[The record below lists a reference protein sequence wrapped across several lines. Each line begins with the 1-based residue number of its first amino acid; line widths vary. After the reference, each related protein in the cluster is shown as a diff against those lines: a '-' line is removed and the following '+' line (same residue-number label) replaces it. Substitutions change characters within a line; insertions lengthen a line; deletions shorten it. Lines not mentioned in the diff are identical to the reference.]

1 MTPFQPRLRVRSIA
15 SMTLAGK
22 PKVRTTF
29 CSARVMIANAGREA
43 GWTLDGRRGAGM
55 KLWRFIIG
63 DMVEHGPWLGA
74 TEGVRETRL
83 GFDRVVI
90 DCDGGEDM
98 NMSEDAVL

>member
-22 PKVRTTF
+22 PKVRTTLP
-29 CSARVMIANAGREA
+29 SARVIMANAGRGA
-43 GWTLDGRRGAGM
+43 GWTLDGRRAAGM

-74 TEGVRETRL
+74 SEGVRETRD
-83 GFDRVVI
+83 GFDSVVI
-90 DCDGGEDM
+90 DWDGGEDM
-98 NMSEDAVL
+98 NMSEEVVL